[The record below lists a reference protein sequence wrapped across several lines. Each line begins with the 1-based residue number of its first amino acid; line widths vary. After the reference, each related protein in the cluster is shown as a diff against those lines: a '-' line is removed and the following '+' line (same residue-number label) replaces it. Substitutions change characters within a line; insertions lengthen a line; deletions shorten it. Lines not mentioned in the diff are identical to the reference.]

1 MTSDY
6 YVENSKASEPTEL
19 YRAHLE
25 DLRRSGLSDITIAIW
40 GCFSIGTEDLYRL
53 KHFARRVK
61 PPGLALPILPPGAH
75 ESVGFAYKPDSPRV
89 VEKGGRSRVCK
100 YELPPAGTNHI
111 HVPRGAQWLFQEPDG
126 RQARMRMVLTEGQKK
141 AEKAVQ
147 EGIPCFALLGVWNW
161 LQKFGGESVP
171 IEELFLIDWT
181 RYRVEICFDS
191 DAASNPNVRRAERAL
206 ANWLAQ
212 HGAEVVIVR
221 LPAGEDGSK
230 VGLDDYLV
238 ERTAADFEAL
248 PRISAAVEPPLEHA
262 VHGLGPE
269 AAKEERNGVLGRIL
283 DEEQDAAEQ
292 ERLFKLAAKQTGIS
306 LKSLR
311 ASAWDEAGKIQANRR
326 KAEASEPA
334 PTPQQV
340 EAAQE
345 KARQQRRDTV
355 EAMLDEAENT
365 VKLRAQSRAKGQLLY
380 VAALDPAKI
389 LAISGTEVFPVAALP
404 HGWHLTE
411 PPPDQSPMSKDGIRR
426 FLNGEVVSGA
436 ALFDSL
442 RHFFKRHA
450 IYKHT
455 CVASALALWSMGTY
469 LHCLFNYYGYLYLT
483 SLGPGCGK
491 SLVELLLSFTCFNA
505 TPPQTLPT
513 PAAMFRDVEA
523 NSVTLIL
530 DEIESLDPEKKGDV
544 LAALNAGFQRDAT
557 VTRMVPSGDGWKT
570 QRFAVY
576 SPKVIAGINHLPR
589 TLHSRVFEVEMP
601 KRKSGEPV
609 DLYQPDQLTA
619 WAAQARDDQ
628 AIFALRNAPGI
639 AEMYAAREQ
648 IVTKSV
654 DDRHRDILGPLYAVA
669 ATIDADAGSLLA
681 TPELDR
687 FAEMQARSRQRD
699 VGGGDYAIA
708 ARALWEW
715 AADRWDS
722 SGKVLIETAE
732 ACRLFT
738 SAGIDWVKDAAKTKS
753 LLRKLGGANEPAWW
767 QGTSQRGYVFWHK
780 ELLDVVERH
789 PVPSPPLCSEEK
801 R

>member
-1 MTSDY
+1 MTSGY
-6 YVENSKASEPTEL
+6 YREDGKATEPAEL
-19 YRAHLE
+19 YGAHLE
-25 DLRRSGLSDITIAIW
+25 DLRRSGLSDSTIAIW
-40 GCFSIGTEDLYRL
+40 GCFSIGTEDHHRL
-53 KHFARRVK
+53 KNFAKRVK

-75 ESVGFAYKPDSPRV
+75 ESVGFTYKPDNPSV
-89 VEKGGRSRVCK
+89 VERGGRSRVCK
-100 YELPPAGTNHI
+100 YEMPLAGTNHI
-111 HVPRGAQWLFQEPDG
+111 HVPRAAQWLFQEPDG
-126 RQARMRMVLTEGQKK
+126 RQARMRMVLTEGPKK

-147 EGIPCFALLGVWNW
+147 ERIPCVALLGVWNW
-161 LQKFGGESVP
+161 LQKFGGESIP
-171 IEELFLIDWT
+171 IEEISRIDWT

-191 DAASNPNVRRAERAL
+191 DAASNPHVRRAERAL

-248 PRISAAVEPPLEHA
+248 PRISAAVEPPLEDA
-262 VHGLGPE
+262 VYGLGPE
-269 AAKEERNGVLGRIL
+269 AGKEERNRVLGRIL
-283 DEEQDAAEQ
+283 DEERDAAEQ
-292 ERLFKLAAKQTGIS
+292 ERLFKQAAKQTSIS

-311 ASAWDEAGKIQANRR
+311 ASARDEVVKIQVNRR
-326 KAEASEPA
+326 QAEASQPA
-334 PTPQQV
+334 QTPQQV

-345 KARQQRRDTV
+345 KARQQRRATA

-389 LAISGTEVFPVAALP
+389 LAISGTEVFPVAMLP
-404 HGWHLTE
+404 QGWRLTE
-411 PPPDQSPMSKDGIRR
+411 PPTDQSPMSKDGIRR
-426 FLNGEVVSGA
+426 FLNGEVVSGP

-442 RHFFKRHA
+442 RDFFRRHA
-450 IYKHT
+450 IYRHN

-469 LHCLFNYYGYLYLT
+469 LHCLFNFYGYLYLT

-491 SLVELLLSFTCFNA
+491 SLVEMLLSLTCFNA

-570 QRFAVY
+570 QRFAIY

-601 KRKSGEPV
+601 KRKSGELV

-619 WAAQARDDQ
+619 RAARARDDQ
-628 AIFALRNAPGI
+628 AIFALRNAAGI
-639 AEMYAAREQ
+639 VEMYAAREQ
-648 IVTKSV
+648 IVPRSV
-654 DDRHRDILGPLYAVA
+654 DDRLRDILGPLYAVA

-687 FAEMQARSRQRD
+687 FAEMQAKSRQRD

-732 ACRLFT
+732 AFRLFT
-738 SAGIDWVKDAAKTKS
+738 NEGIDWVKDTAKTKS
-753 LLRKLGGANEPAWW
+753 LLRKLGGENGPVWW
-767 QGTSQRGYVFWHK
+767 KGTSQRGYVFWSK

-789 PVPSPPLCSEEK
+789 PVPSPQLCCEEK